1 MPADDGLTISDEGS
15 ESEDEGTAQQAL
27 DGEAEGPPRR
37 PANFDTLVE
46 VFRFITGCNNGRG
59 LSNESTVWLLNLLR
73 DERLNLDLIRHWHTL
88 HAVVQFG
95 MTLLMSRRVYATT
108 SFTIPG
114 WPSPFEVTHTSGKEA
129 VLEMFG
135 NPENAEGFV
144 LFATQEN
151 SAAGRVYTTPQ
162 SARYWQEA
170 QKAAVEMFGEGAVVV
185 PLILSSDATVV
196 SGNERVRVGAVY
208 ISIANIPLRRRWLD
222 CGKILL
228 ALLPFPPSN
237 MTPAMKVELFQAAMK
252 IVLADLIVASHTGLA
267 ATDPTG
273 VSRFIVP
280 LLFSYVADYP
290 ETCKVSCT
298 QQLGSAKPCSLC
310 AVDRKDL
317 RDMDREAAPYRTVEG
332 QEALLDDPEQAKLF
346 STLNVASFLWTFN
359 FSRTLWGNTYLSQ
372 MPDILHAIYIG
383 RMTTL
388 YPDARLA
395 GVRVPGNGHYWA
407 SGANFTAS
415 EHAAVMMIAPFVLE
429 GDADIMDQL
438 TLVAVLQWHESC
450 VRATSHT
457 DESLA
462 EFETATKRMIQS
474 VESAFPRG
482 GAGWNLIKVHLMTHF
497 PDAIR
502 RGGLLWEYSAAV
514 FENAHIRTCKLPYRA
529 SNHRQPAQAIAAH
542 NVRASAL
549 AQLASALPGRRR
561 NQTALVRA
569 VASGTPQLTQA
580 RKSLTDRPT
589 GETDAA
595 SVFEEIDRAVG
606 GLLMY
611 YDTVMRNA
619 GLRSFPAWAH
629 TAVALPALPTDF
641 GLIRPHYARA
651 AASLHGHTA
660 FSCVEY
666 ETPRGETRY
675 GRLLMLLDAEE
686 PLDAGGHAKV
696 EVAILQRLI
705 QEGVDA
711 GTGCQMLGVGSL
723 FHGLAVIPIRRIK
736 RAVHCVPSFRE
747 RDLWYLNKWAYFCT
761 LEPY

>member
-1 MPADDGLTISDEGS
+1 MFSQAVLYGCEWCPRLYASRSGLFGHWRRSNECRLCRTHFIMSTPAYSPDDGDS
-15 ESEDEGTAQQAL
+15 ESEDEAVPEPTTA
-27 DGEAEGPPRR
+27 GVEEATGGAPEQIEPAGRR
-37 PANFDTLVE
+37 WIYNQRRRV
-46 VFRFITGCNNGRG
+46 R
-59 LSNESTVWLLNLLR
+59 
-73 DERLNLDLIRHWHTL
+73 
-88 HAVVQFG
+88 FG

-108 SFTIPG
+108 PFTIPG
-114 WPSPFEVTHTSGKEA
+114 WPSAFEVTHTSGKEA
-129 VLEMFG
+129 VLELFG
-135 NPENAEGFV
+135 NPENAEGIV

-196 SGNERVRVGAVY
+196 SGNERVRVWAVY

-267 ATDPTG
+267 ATDPSG
-273 VSRFIVP
+273 ESRFIVP

-310 AVDRKDL
+310 AVDCADL

-346 STLNVASFLWTFN
+346 STLNVASFLWAFN
-359 FSRTLWGNTYLSQ
+359 FSRTPWGNTYLSQ

-383 RMTTL
+383 FWLYIRGVLRGTFHDALHKDQCMTTL

-395 GVRVPGNGHYWA
+395 GILVPGNGHYWA

-415 EHAAVMMIAPFVLE
+415 EHAAVMMIVPFVLE
-429 GDADIMDQL
+429 GDAEIMDQL

-457 DESLA
+457 DQSLA
-462 EFETATKRMIQS
+462 EFETATRRMIQS
-474 VESAFPRG
+474 VESAFPRS

-561 NQTALVRA
+561 NQTALLRA
-569 VASGTPQLTQA
+569 VASGTPQLTLA

-589 GETDAA
+589 SGSDAA
-595 SVFEEIDRAVG
+595 SVFEEIGRPAPVLRHGDAQRWPAAAP
-606 GLLMY
+606 GLGPHGFGAAY
-611 YDTVMRNA
+611 H
-619 GLRSFPAWAH
+619 AH
-629 TAVALPALPTDF
+629 RF
-641 GLIRPHYARA
+641 RPHKAPLRKGSGVPARA
-651 AASLHGHTA
+651 H
-660 FSCVEY
+660 C
-666 ETPRGETRY
+666 
-675 GRLLMLLDAEE
+675 LL
-686 PLDAGGHAKV
+686 V
-696 EVAILQRLI
+696 C
-705 QEGVDA
+705 GV
-711 GTGCQMLGVGSL
+711 
-723 FHGLAVIPIRRIK
+723 
-736 RAVHCVPSFRE
+736 
-747 RDLWYLNKWAYFCT
+747 
-761 LEPY
+761 

>member
-1 MPADDGLTISDEGS
+1 MSTPAYSPDDGDS
-15 ESEDEGTAQQAL
+15 ESDDDAVPEPTTAGVEDAAGDNSEQIEEVRVL
-27 DGEAEGPPRR
+27 
-37 PANFDTLVE
+37 LVH
-46 VFRFITGCNNGRG
+46 
-59 LSNESTVWLLNLLR
+59 S
-73 DERLNLDLIRHWHTL
+73 
-88 HAVVQFG
+88 
-95 MTLLMSRRVYATT
+95 YA
-108 SFTIPG
+108 
-114 WPSPFEVTHTSGKEA
+114 A

-317 RDMDREAAPYRTVEG
+317 RDMD
-332 QEALLDDPEQAKLF
+332 
-346 STLNVASFLWTFN
+346 
-359 FSRTLWGNTYLSQ
+359 
-372 MPDILHAIYIG
+372 H
-383 RMTTL
+383 
-388 YPDARLA
+388 ARLA